1 MEEQYLSQIYTT
13 FSSTHH
19 RPFTFPPTP
28 PSPAPQVPHCDPQWS
43 TCLSQPLDTMFGY
56 LPFPHSDP
64 DLLFDTLASN
74 VYPKCEHKTNT
85 EQEVIMSPNEMA
97 TLHGA
102 IPSPSNSEETPGT
115 NIQPKYPFHETDFSL
130 CHNHD
135 DSNAGMLRR
144 HQYNIKQHEMLPYC
158 AEVNRENTTHKSNK
172 CLQIP
177 QKYGTKFLIKRTY
190 LQTSDNE
197 GNHSPEYQSPT
208 HLQTQ
213 CAQHLGGQ
221 AVTLDEQAGAPTG
234 FRSFDNVNDA
244 IMLQEDG
251 TGPRHQMTVDD
262 IRSTPLRQEDNSAG
276 DLLAVAGAFD
286 QTTSDG
292 EGGFLHPQS
301 SAPPCGLGE
310 FIYSLLSI
318 LSSTRRLIMSVLFRS
333 FVDTHIRATIRLYVT

>member
-1 MEEQYLSQIYTT
+1 
-13 FSSTHH
+13 
-19 RPFTFPPTP
+19 
-28 PSPAPQVPHCDPQWS
+28 
-43 TCLSQPLDTMFGY
+43 MFGY
-56 LPFPHSDP
+56 LPFQPSDP
-64 DLLFDTLASN
+64 DPLFDTLASN

-85 EQEVIMSPNEMA
+85 EQEVIMSPNEIAMS
-97 TLHGA
+97 HGA
-102 IPSPSNSEETPGT
+102 TPSPSNSEETPGAK
-115 NIQPKYPFHETDFSL
+115 IQPKYPFHETGFSL

-144 HQYNIKQHEMLPYC
+144 HQYHINQHEMLQHC
-158 AEVNRENTTHKSNK
+158 AAVNGENTTHKSSK

-177 QKYGTKFLIKRTY
+177 QKYGTKVLIRRTY
-190 LQTSDNE
+190 LLSSDNE
-197 GNHSPEYQSPT
+197 GSHSPEYLNAT

-221 AVTLDEQAGAPTG
+221 AVTLDEQAGAPKS

-262 IRSTPLRQEDNSAG
+262 IRSTPVSQEDSSVG

-286 QTTSDG
+286 HTTSDG
-292 EGGFLHPQS
+292 EGEFLHSQS

-310 FIYSLLSI
+310 FTDSLLSI
-318 LSSTRRLIMSVLFRS
+318 FNSTKRLWPGV
-333 FVDTHIRATIRLYVT
+333 A